1 MRKLG
6 TRCHLSPR
14 ARTLRLA
21 WQRRWHA
28 EHGNGAPSAGQ
39 FSVLSWNAR
48 ALDASLASGE
58 AREKL
63 AVLRGV
69 MLEQRP
75 TVVAIFEV
83 IAAGASLAERLSSF
97 RALRRQL
104 SELSYASVLL
114 PGEGRGGRNAVV
126 VAVSK
131 RQAKLMEFRRVSS
144 RALGFRVLH
153 KRESCERH
161 LVALHGP
168 TSDTGDAGAGRQF
181 KATLSSAD
189 SWLRA
194 RGGGLL
200 FGDFNRVPCAEWR
213 ASRAP
218 LDSADRALRTLT
230 RWSCECCRRVGDP
243 SASDANTIAG
253 GDGGIG
259 SDSGWTRYATHASVL
274 GAATSRIDL
283 AVTIG
288 GGAVWTEQANILPI
302 NGGTRSEGWGGKVGV
317 LLSPYGGAASSIGTM
332 LWIGPIVPSYCTL

>member
-1 MRKLG
+1 
-6 TRCHLSPR
+6 
-14 ARTLRLA
+14 
-21 WQRRWHA
+21 
-28 EHGNGAPSAGQ
+28 
-39 FSVLSWNAR
+39 
-48 ALDASLASGE
+48 
-58 AREKL
+58 
-63 AVLRGV
+63 
-69 MLEQRP
+69 
-75 TVVAIFEV
+75 
-83 IAAGASLAERLSSF
+83 
-97 RALRRQL
+97 L

-168 TSDTGDAGAGRQF
+168 TSDTGDASAGRQF

-200 FGDFNRVPCAEWR
+200 FGDFNRVPCAEWH

-302 NGGTRSEGWGGKVGV
+302 SGGTRSEGLAVSDHTLNVYSLPLETSRSSRTQRPRAPQLPRGSAAAAAVAECLHEGAPLFAAAVSAARAVGRPATDACV
-317 LLSPYGGAASSIGTM
+317 DLVNRASLRAA
-332 LWIGPIVPSYCTL
+332 WR